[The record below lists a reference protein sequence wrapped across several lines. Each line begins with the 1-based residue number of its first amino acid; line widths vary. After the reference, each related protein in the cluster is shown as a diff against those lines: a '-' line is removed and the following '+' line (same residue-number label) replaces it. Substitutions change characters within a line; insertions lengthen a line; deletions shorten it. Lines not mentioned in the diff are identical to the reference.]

1 MMVMVLQ
8 KYDIVGIKQ
17 MQMAGCDKD
26 KGLPLPR
33 VSRRRWS
40 NQTNCFD
47 YCPNC
52 LSLSTGGKQSGNNM
66 ILGGEPF
73 AADGH
78 RVCFGIFHTMEQHIY
93 WINLTVRTNSF

>member
-33 VSRRRWS
+33 VSRRRRWS

-78 RVCFGIFHTMEQHIY
+78 RVCFGIFHTMEQHIH
-93 WINLTVRTNSF
+93 